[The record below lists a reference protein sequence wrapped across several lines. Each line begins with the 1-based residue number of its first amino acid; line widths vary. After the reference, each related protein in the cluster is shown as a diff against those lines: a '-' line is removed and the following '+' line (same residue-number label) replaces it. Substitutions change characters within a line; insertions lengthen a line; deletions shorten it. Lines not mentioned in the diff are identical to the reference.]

1 MCHVATEQRTRPA
14 GSHSTRG
21 KDRRTTLR
29 VPAVLE
35 AELARTAGDLGVSEN
50 EALVH
55 LARLGADAAER
66 RRARQRVIAKRSK
79 AVSGRGSSAAGTF
92 PSPRKAREAILSDRG

>member
-1 MCHVATEQRTRPA
+1 VFQVATGQRTRLA
-14 GSHSTRG
+14 GARG

-29 VPAVLE
+29 VPAALE
-35 AELARTAGDLGVSEN
+35 AELSRTAGDLGVSEN

-55 LARLGADAAER
+55 LAHLGAEAAER

-79 AVSGRGSSAAGTF
+79 AVSGESSFPAGVY
-92 PSPRKAREAILSDRG
+92 PSPRKAREAILSDRS